1 MTQFDLLNAVQ
12 PSSGWYAVL
21 GIKGVDNIKQ
31 YLVETREEVDEITA
45 LLMQQK
51 RNVFFGVA
59 KYIDGSGRKKINVKA
74 IKSFWLDIDCGP
86 TKAVVNQKTN
96 RPDGY
101 IDQPTALSALQ
112 KFCRTVGLPKPI
124 LVNSGRGLHVYWP
137 MTEEIAREQWEP
149 VALRLREL
157 CVTHDLYVDQA
168 VFEVSRVLRIPGTQN
183 FKGAAPSLVSVIHEG
198 KPTDFDVFIQL
209 LGVKMPT
216 TEPLPPKR
224 PLTALGQAMQESIT
238 KSFKRIMVRSAKG
251 DGCQQLLD
259 CFNNQTTISEPRWF
273 DALSVA
279 KFCSDADK
287 SIHLLSNQHPD
298 YDPVKTAQK
307 IAHIEQPHNCATI
320 ERNNPGGCAGCPHF
334 GKIKNPITLGMTVP
348 HATVADRT
356 MEVLNKTTGQTE
368 TVVIPEYPKPFYR
381 GEKGGIWREPF
392 KGEGDPIFVYE
403 NDLYVVKR
411 MHDPVQ
417 RDVVVIRLHTPSD
430 GVKEFIIPNT
440 KVTDKA
446 ELRKILSGEGV
457 MVGAKRFDLICD
469 YLIIAIA
476 TFQHGDKAELM
487 RLQFGWADNDSKF
500 IVGDKE
506 VTAEGIFYSPPSS
519 TTEQIAAHMGAV
531 GTLEKWKEVFNLYG
545 REGLEGNAFAALTA
559 FGAPL
564 LRFSGQSGAIINV
577 IHQHSGTGKTTI
589 LHMCNSVWGHPRH
602 LCTTPQ
608 DTVNAS
614 IMRLGVYNH
623 LPYTVDEVT
632 NMAPLAFS
640 DFAYAMANGKG
651 KERMEASGNK
661 LRVNNTRWQTI
672 SLCSSNASFYEK
684 LVKAKT
690 TPDGEM
696 MRMLEYKI
704 DYTDVLEVDFAKQM
718 FDHQLF
724 GNYGHAG
731 VIYAEYL
738 IKEKA
743 EVVKTFQAVQAKLDR
758 ELKLTQRERFWSAV
772 IAANIVGGLIAKKLG
787 LIDWDMVRIYKWA
800 TQMLLTLRE
809 DVQPPATDL
818 VTILGDYLNRHMQ
831 NILVVNDNVDR
842 RTQMPMLPI
851 SEPKGELLVRYEP
864 DTHRMYIAA
873 KHFKNDC
880 VDMQVNYKETLN
892 QLRKQGIFLTTEVKR
907 LSKGMKV
914 ITPGVYSLVFDTSVN
929 GFLNMHDLV
938 GIDEPEKVGETEQ
951 VDESSGD

>member
-12 PSSGWYAVL
+12 PSSGWFAVL
-21 GIKGVDNIKQ
+21 GIKGVDNTKQ
-31 YLVETREEVDEITA
+31 YLVETREEVDEIAA
-45 LLMQQK
+45 LMVQQE

-59 KYIDGSGRKKINVKA
+59 KYTDGSGRKKSNVRA

-86 TKAVVNQKTN
+86 TKAVVNPKTN

-101 IDQPTALSALQ
+101 IDQASGLAALQ
-112 KFCRTVGLPKPI
+112 KFCRTIGLPKPI
-124 LVNSGRGLHVYWP
+124 LINSGRGLHVYWP
-137 MTEEIAREQWEP
+137 LTTEVTREQWEP
-149 VALRLREL
+149 VAARLREL
-157 CVTHDLYVDQA
+157 CVIHDLYVDPS
-168 VFEVSRVLRIPGTQN
+168 VFEVSRVLRIPGTLN
-183 FKGAAPSLVSVIHEG
+183 FKDNPASAVSVIHEG
-198 KPTDFDVFIQL
+198 KPTDFDDFVNL
-209 LGVKMPT
+209 LGIKPPT
-216 TEPLPPKR
+216 TEPLPAKR
-224 PLTALGQAMQESIT
+224 PLTALGKSLQDSIG
-238 KSFKRIMVRSAKG
+238 KSFKRIMTRSAKG

-259 CFNNQTTISEPRWF
+259 CYQNQTTIPEPRWF

-279 KFCSDADK
+279 KFCDDADK

-298 YDPVKTAQK
+298 YDPGKTVQK
-307 IAHIEQPHNCATI
+307 IAHIEQPHNCATF

-334 GKIKNPITLGMTVP
+334 GKIKNPITLGMT
-348 HATVADRT
+348 
-356 MEVLNKTTGQTE
+356 
-368 TVVIPEYPKPFYR
+368 
-381 GEKGGIWREPF
+381 
-392 KGEGDPIFVYE
+392 
-403 NDLYVVKR
+403 
-411 MHDPVQ
+411 
-417 RDVVVIRLHTPSD
+417 
-430 GVKEFIIPNT
+430 
-440 KVTDKA
+440 
-446 ELRKILSGEGV
+446 
-457 MVGAKRFDLICD
+457 
-469 YLIIAIA
+469 
-476 TFQHGDKAELM
+476 
-487 RLQFGWADNDSKF
+487 
-500 IVGDKE
+500 
-506 VTAEGIFYSPPSS
+506 
-519 TTEQIAAHMGAV
+519 
-531 GTLEKWKEVFNLYG
+531 WKEVFNIYG

-577 IHQHSGTGKTTI
+577 IHPHSGTGKTTI
-589 LHMCNSVWGHPRH
+589 LHMCNSVWGHPKH

-684 LVKAKT
+684 LIKAKA

-704 DYTDVLEVDFAKQM
+704 DYSNVLEVDYAKQM

-731 VIYAEYL
+731 VIYAGYL
-738 IKEKA
+738 LKKKKEVI
-743 EVVKTFQAVQAKLDR
+743 ETFQHIQAKLDR

-772 IAANIVGGLIAKKLG
+772 IAANITGGLIAKELG
-787 LIDWDMVRIYKWA
+787 LIDWDMKRIYKWA
-800 TQMLLTLRE
+800 TQMLLVLRE

-818 VTILGDYLNRHMQ
+818 ATIIGDYLNRHMQ

-842 RTQMPMLPI
+842 RTQMPMLPQL
-851 SEPKGELLVRYEP
+851 EPKGELLVRYEP

-880 VDMQVNYKETLN
+880 VDMQINYKETLN
-892 QLRKQGIFLTTEVKR
+892 QLRKQGIFLKPEVKR

-929 GFLNMHDLV
+929 GFLNIDGLV
-938 GIDEPEKVGETEQ
+938 GIDSAEQ
-951 VDESSGD
+951 PDGAEQTDESGGD

>member
-12 PSSGWYAVL
+12 PSSGWFAVL
-21 GIKGVDNIKQ
+21 GIKGVDNTKQ
-31 YLVETREEVDEITA
+31 YLVETREEVDELAA
-45 LLMQQK
+45 LMVQQK

-59 KYIDGSGRKKINVKA
+59 KYTDGSGRKKSNVKA

-86 TKAVVNQKTN
+86 TKAVVNEKTK

-101 IDQPTALSALQ
+101 IDQPTGLAALQ
-112 KFCRTVGLPKPI
+112 KFCRTIGLPKPI

-137 MTEEIAREQWEP
+137 LTEEVTREQWEP
-149 VALRLREL
+149 VAARLREL
-157 CVTHDLYVDQA
+157 CLIHDLYVDNS
-168 VFEVSRVLRIPGTQN
+168 VFEVSRVLRIPNTLN
-183 FKGAAPSLVSVIHEG
+183 FKDDPASTVSVIHEG
-198 KPTDFDVFIQL
+198 KPTPFEVFVTL
-209 LGVKMPT
+209 LGVKMPS
-216 TEPLPPKR
+216 TEPLPAKR
-224 PLTALGQAMQESIT
+224 PLTALGKSLQESIG
-238 KSFKRIMVRSAKG
+238 KSFKRIMTRSAKG

-259 CFNNQTTISEPRWF
+259 CYKNQTTISEPRWF

-279 KFCSDADK
+279 KFCDDADK
-287 SIHLLSNQHPD
+287 SIHLLSDQHPD
-298 YDPVKTAQK
+298 YDPAKTVQK
-307 IAHIEQPHNCATI
+307 IAHIEQPHNCATF

-334 GKIKNPITLGMTVP
+334 GKIKNPITLGMIVP
-348 HATVADRT
+348 KATVADRT
-356 MEVLNKTTGQTE
+356 MELLNERTGEMEVIT
-368 TVVIPEYPKPFYR
+368 IPEYPKPFYR
-381 GEKGGIWREPF
+381 GKEGGIWREPF
-392 KGEGDPIFVYE
+392 KDEGDPVFVYQH
-403 NDLYVVKR
+403 DLYVVKR

-430 GVKEFIIPNT
+430 GVKEFIVPNN

-457 MVGAKRFDLICD
+457 MVGAKRFDLICE
-469 YLIIAIA
+469 YLISAID
-476 TFQHGDKAELM
+476 TFQYGPKAELM

-500 IVGDKE
+500 IIGDKE
-506 VTAEGIFYSPPSS
+506 VTVEGVFYSPPSS
-519 TTEQIAAHMGAV
+519 TTEQIATHMGAV
-531 GTLEKWKEVFNLYG
+531 GTLEKWKEVFNIYG

-564 LRFSGQSGAIINV
+564 LRFTGQSGAIINV

-589 LHMCNSVWGHPRH
+589 LHMCNSVWGHPKH

-614 IMRLGVYNH
+614 IMRLGVYNN

-684 LVKAKT
+684 LVKAKA
-690 TPDGEM
+690 TPDGEV

-704 DYTDVLEVDFAKQM
+704 DYSDAVPMDYAKQM

-731 VIYAEYL
+731 TIYATYL
-738 IKEKA
+738 LKKKG
-743 EVVKTFQAVQAKLDR
+743 EVLDTLKHIQAKLDR

-772 IAANIVGGLIAKKLG
+772 ISANITGGLIAKELG
-787 LIDWDMVRIYKWA
+787 LIDWDMKRIYKWA
-800 TQMLLTLRE
+800 SQMLLALRE

-818 VTILGDYLNRHMQ
+818 ATIIGDYLNRHMQ
-831 NILVVNDNVDR
+831 NILVVDDNVDR
-842 RTQMPMLPI
+842 RTQLPMLPKL
-851 SEPKGELLVRYEP
+851 EPKGELLVRYEP
-864 DTHRMYIAA
+864 DTNRMYIAA
-873 KHFKNDC
+873 KHFKSDC
-880 VDMQVNYKETLN
+880 VDSQINYKETLD
-892 QLRKQGIFLTTEVKR
+892 QLKKQGIYLKPEVKR

-914 ITPGVYSLVFDTSVN
+914 ITPGVYSLVFDTSVA
-929 GFLNMHDLV
+929 GFLNLDSIV
-938 GIDEPEKVGETEQ
+938 GIDAAEQ
-951 VDESSGD
+951 TDEVEQTDESGGD

>member
-1 MTQFDLLNAVQ
+1 M
-12 PSSGWYAVL
+12 L
-21 GIKGVDNIKQ
+21 GIKGVDNIRQ
-31 YLVETREEVDEITA
+31 YLVETREEVDEIAA
-45 LLMQQK
+45 LMVQQE

-59 KYIDGSGRKKINVKA
+59 KYTDGSGRKKSNVKA

-86 TKAVVNQKTN
+86 TKAVVNPKTN

-101 IDQPTALSALQ
+101 IDQASGLAALQ
-112 KFCRTVGLPKPI
+112 KFCQTIGLPKPI

-137 MTEEIAREQWEP
+137 LVEEVTREQWEP
-149 VALRLREL
+149 VAARLREL
-157 CVTHDLYVDQA
+157 CVTHDLYVDPS
-168 VFEVSRVLRIPGTQN
+168 VFEVSRVLRIPGTLN
-183 FKGAAPSLVSVIHEG
+183 FKDNPASAVSVVHEG
-198 KPTDFDVFIQL
+198 KPTPFEVFVTL
-209 LGVKMPT
+209 LGVKQPS
-216 TEPLPPKR
+216 TEPLPAKR
-224 PLTALGQAMQESIT
+224 PLTALGKSLQDSIG
-238 KSFKRIMVRSAKG
+238 KSFKRIMTRSAKG

-259 CFNNQTTISEPRWF
+259 CYQNQTTIPEPRWF

-279 KFCSDADK
+279 KFCDDADK

-298 YDPVKTAQK
+298 YDPAKTVQK
-307 IAHIEQPHNCATI
+307 IAHIEQPHNCVTF
-320 ERNNPGGCAGCPHF
+320 ERNNPGGCAGCPHL

-348 HATVADRT
+348 RATVADRT
-356 MEVLNKTTGQTE
+356 MELLNERTGEMEVIT
-368 TVVIPEYPKPFYR
+368 IPEYPKPFYR
-381 GEKGGIWREPF
+381 GKEGGIWREPF
-392 KGEGDPIFVYE
+392 KDEGDPVFVYQH
-403 NDLYVVKR
+403 DLYVLKR

-430 GVKEFIIPNT
+430 GVKEFIIPNS

-457 MVGAKRFDLICD
+457 MVGPKRFDLICD
-469 YLIIAIA
+469 YLISTIS
-476 TFQHGDKAELM
+476 TFQYGPKAELM

-506 VTAEGIFYSPPSS
+506 ITVEGVFYSPPSS
-519 TTEQIAAHMGAV
+519 TTEQIATHMGAV
-531 GTLEKWKEVFNLYG
+531 GTLEKWKEVFNIYG

-577 IHQHSGTGKTTI
+577 IHPHSGTGKTTI
-589 LHMCNSVWGHPRH
+589 LHMCNSVWGHPKH

-684 LVKAKT
+684 LIKAKA

-704 DYTDVLEVDFAKQM
+704 DYSDVLEVDYAKQM

-731 VIYAEYL
+731 VIYASYL
-738 IKEKA
+738 LKKKQ
-743 EVVKTFQAVQAKLDR
+743 EVIETFKHIQAKLDR

-772 IAANIVGGLIAKKLG
+772 IAANITGGLIAKELG
-787 LIDWDMVRIYKWA
+787 LIDWDMRRIYKWA
-800 TQMLLTLRE
+800 TQMLLVLRE

-818 VTILGDYLNRHMQ
+818 ATIIGDYLNRHMQ

-842 RTQMPMLPI
+842 RTQMPMLPQL
-851 SEPKGELLVRYEP
+851 EPKGELLVRYEP

-880 VDMQVNYKETLN
+880 VDTQINYKETLN
-892 QLRKQGIFLTTEVKR
+892 QLKKQGIFLKPEVKR

-914 ITPGVYSLVFDTSVN
+914 ITPGVYSLVFDTSVS
-929 GFLNMHDLV
+929 GFLNIGDLV
-938 GIDEPEKVGETEQ
+938 GIDSAEQ
-951 VDESSGD
+951 TSESTGD

>member
-12 PSSGWYAVL
+12 PSSGWFAVL

-31 YLVETREEVDEITA
+31 YLVETREEVDEIAA
-45 LLMQQK
+45 LMVQQK

-59 KYIDGSGRKKINVKA
+59 KYTDGSGRKKSNVRA

-86 TKAVVNQKTN
+86 TKVIVNQKTQ

-101 IDQPTALSALQ
+101 IDQPSALAALQ
-112 KFCRTVGLPKPI
+112 KFCRTIGLPKPI

-137 MTEEIAREQWEP
+137 MTEEVTREQWEP
-149 VALRLREL
+149 VAARLREL
-157 CVTHDLYVDQA
+157 CVTHELHVDPA
-168 VFEVSRVLRIPGTQN
+168 VFEVARVLRIPDTLN
-183 FKGAAPSLVSVIHEG
+183 FKDDPASLVSVIHEG
-198 KPTDFDVFIQL
+198 KPTNFEDFITL
-209 LGVKMPT
+209 LGIKQVT
-216 TEPLPPKR
+216 TEPLPAKR
-224 PLTALGQAMQESIT
+224 PLTALGKALQESIG
-238 KSFKRIMVRSAKG
+238 KSFKRIMTRSFKG
-251 DGCQQLLD
+251 QGCQQLLD
-259 CFNNQTTISEPRWF
+259 CYQNQTTISEPRWF

-279 KFCSDADK
+279 KFCDDADK

-298 YDPVKTAQK
+298 YSPGKTVQK
-307 IAHIEQPHNCATI
+307 IAHIEQPHNCATF
-320 ERNNPGGCAGCPHF
+320 ERNNPGGCTGCPNF
-334 GKIKNPITLGMTVP
+334 GKIKNPISLGMIVP
-348 HATVADRT
+348 RATVEERT
-356 MEVLNKTTGQTE
+356 MELLNERTGEMEMVT
-368 TVVIPEYPKPFYR
+368 IPEYPKPFYR
-381 GEKGGIWREPF
+381 GKEGGIWREPF
-392 KGEGDPIFVYE
+392 KDEGDPVFVYQH
-403 NDLYVVKR
+403 DLYVVKR

-430 GVKEFIIPNT
+430 GVKEFIIPNN
-440 KVTDKA
+440 KITDKT

-457 MVGAKRFDLICD
+457 MVGAKRFDLICE
-469 YLIIAIA
+469 YLISAID
-476 TFQHGDKAELM
+476 TFQYGKKAELM

-506 VTAEGIFYSPPSS
+506 VTAEGVFYSPPSS
-519 TTEQIAAHMGAV
+519 TTEQIATHMGAV
-531 GTLEKWKEVFNLYG
+531 GTLDKWKEVFNIYG
-545 REGLEGNAFAALTA
+545 RPGLEGNAFAALTA

-589 LHMCNSVWGHPRH
+589 LHMCNSVWGHPKH

-614 IMRLGVYNH
+614 IMRLGVYNN

-632 NMAPLAFS
+632 NMAPMAFS

-661 LRVNNTRWQTI
+661 LRINNTRWQTI

-684 LVKAKT
+684 LIKAKA

-696 MRMLEYKI
+696 MRMMEYKI
-704 DYTDVLEVDFAKQM
+704 DYSGVLEVDYAKQM

-731 VIYAEYL
+731 VIYATYL
-738 IKEKA
+738 IKKKK
-743 EVVKTFQAVQAKLDR
+743 EVIETFKQIQAKLDR

-772 IAANIVGGLIAKKLG
+772 IAANITGGLIAKELG
-787 LIDWDMVRIYKWA
+787 LIDWDMKRIYKWA
-800 TQMLLTLRE
+800 TQMLLVLRE

-818 VTILGDYLNRHMQ
+818 ATIIGDYLNRHVQ

-842 RTQMPMLPI
+842 RTQMPMLPQL
-851 SEPKGELLVRYEP
+851 EPKGELLVRYEP
-864 DTHRMYIAA
+864 DTNRMYISA

-880 VDMQVNYKETLN
+880 VDTQINYKETLD
-892 QLRKQGIFLTTEVKR
+892 QLRKQGIYLRPEVKR

-914 ITPGVYSLVFDTSVN
+914 ITPGVYSLVFDTTVG
-929 GFLNMHDLV
+929 GFLNLDSIV
-938 GIDEPEKVGETEQ
+938 GSDTTEQTGEVGQ
-951 VDESSGD
+951 VDESGGD

>member
-1 MTQFDLLNAVQ
+1 MTHFDLLNAVQ
-12 PSSGWYAVL
+12 PSSGWFAVL
-21 GIKGVDNIKQ
+21 GIKGVDNTKQ

-45 LLMQQK
+45 LMVQQE

-59 KYIDGSGRKKINVKA
+59 KYTDGSGRKKSNVKA

-86 TKAVVNQKTN
+86 TKAVVNPKTK

-101 IDQPTALSALQ
+101 IDQASGLAALQ
-112 KFCRTVGLPKPI
+112 KFCRTIGLPKPI
-124 LVNSGRGLHVYWP
+124 LINSGRGLHVYWP
-137 MTEEIAREQWEP
+137 LTTEVTREQWEP
-149 VALRLREL
+149 VAARLREL
-157 CVTHDLYVDQA
+157 CVTHDLYVDPS
-168 VFEVSRVLRIPGTQN
+168 VFEVSRVLRIPGTLN
-183 FKGAAPSLVSVIHEG
+183 FKDNPASAVSVVHEG
-198 KPTDFDVFIQL
+198 KPTDFDDFVNL
-209 LGVKMPT
+209 LGIKPPS
-216 TEPLPPKR
+216 TEPLPAKR
-224 PLTALGQAMQESIT
+224 PLTALGKSLQDSIG
-238 KSFKRIMVRSAKG
+238 KSFKRIMTRSAKG

-259 CFNNQTTISEPRWF
+259 CYQNQTTISEPRWF

-279 KFCSDADK
+279 KFCDDADK

-298 YDPVKTAQK
+298 YDPGKTVQK
-307 IAHIEQPHNCATI
+307 IAHIEQPHNCVTF

-348 HATVADRT
+348 RATVADRT
-356 MEVLNKTTGQTE
+356 MELLNERTGEMEVIT
-368 TVVIPEYPKPFYR
+368 IPEYPKPFYR
-381 GEKGGIWREPF
+381 GKEGGIWREPF
-392 KGEGDPIFVYE
+392 KDEGDPVFVYQH
-403 NDLYVVKR
+403 DLYVVKR

-417 RDVVVIRLHTPSD
+417 RDVAVIRLHTPSD
-430 GVKEFIIPNT
+430 GVKEFIIPNN

-457 MVGAKRFDLICD
+457 MVGPKRFDLICD
-469 YLIIAIA
+469 YLISTIN
-476 TFQHGDKAELM
+476 TFQYGPKAELM

-506 VTAEGIFYSPPSS
+506 VTVEGVFYSPPSS

-531 GTLEKWKEVFNLYG
+531 GTLEKWKEVFNIYG

-577 IHQHSGTGKTTI
+577 IHPHSGTGKTTI
-589 LHMCNSVWGHPRH
+589 LHMCNSVWGHPKH

-684 LVKAKT
+684 LIKAKA

-704 DYTDVLEVDFAKQM
+704 DYSDVLEVDYAKQM

-731 VIYAEYL
+731 VIYAGYL
-738 IKEKA
+738 LKKKK
-743 EVVKTFQAVQAKLDR
+743 EVVETFQHIQAKLDR

-772 IAANIVGGLIAKKLG
+772 IAANITGGLIAKELG
-787 LIDWDMVRIYKWA
+787 LIDWDMRRIYKWA
-800 TQMLLTLRE
+800 TQMLLVLRE

-818 VTILGDYLNRHMQ
+818 ATIIGDYLNRHMQ

-842 RTQMPMLPI
+842 RTQMPMLPQL
-851 SEPKGELLVRYEP
+851 EPKGELLVRYEP

-880 VDMQVNYKETLN
+880 VDMQINYKETLN
-892 QLRKQGIFLTTEVKR
+892 QLKKQGIFLKPEVKR

-929 GFLNMHDLV
+929 GFLNIDGLV
-938 GIDEPEKVGETEQ
+938 GIDSAEQ
-951 VDESSGD
+951 TNESGGD

>member
-1 MTQFDLLNAVQ
+1 MTHFDLLNAVQ
-12 PSSGWYAVL
+12 PSSGWFAVL
-21 GIKGVDNIKQ
+21 GIKGVDNTKQ
-31 YLVETREEVDEITA
+31 YLVETREEVDEIAA
-45 LLMQQK
+45 LMVQQE

-59 KYIDGSGRKKINVKA
+59 KYTDGSGRKKSNVKA

-86 TKAVVNQKTN
+86 TKAVVNPKTK

-101 IDQPTALSALQ
+101 IDQASGLAALQ
-112 KFCRTVGLPKPI
+112 KFCRTIGLPKPI
-124 LVNSGRGLHVYWP
+124 LINSGRGLHVYWP
-137 MTEEIAREQWEP
+137 LTTEVTREQWEP
-149 VALRLREL
+149 VAARLREL
-157 CVTHDLYVDQA
+157 CVTHDLYVDPS
-168 VFEVSRVLRIPGTQN
+168 VFEVSRVLRIPGTLN
-183 FKGAAPSLVSVIHEG
+183 FKDNPASAVSVVHEG
-198 KPTDFDVFIQL
+198 KPTDFDDFVNL
-209 LGVKMPT
+209 LGVKQPT
-216 TEPLPPKR
+216 TEPLPAKR
-224 PLTALGQAMQESIT
+224 PLTALGKSLQDSIG
-238 KSFKRIMVRSAKG
+238 KSFKRIMTRSAKG

-259 CFNNQTTISEPRWF
+259 CYQNQTTISEPRWF

-279 KFCSDADK
+279 KFCDDADK

-298 YDPVKTAQK
+298 YDPGKTVQK
-307 IAHIEQPHNCATI
+307 IAHIEQPHNCVTF

-348 HATVADRT
+348 RATVADRT
-356 MEVLNKTTGQTE
+356 MELLNERTGEMEVIT
-368 TVVIPEYPKPFYR
+368 IPEYPKPFYR
-381 GEKGGIWREPF
+381 GKEGGIWREPF
-392 KGEGDPIFVYE
+392 KDEGDPVFVYQH
-403 NDLYVVKR
+403 DLYVVKR

-417 RDVVVIRLHTPSD
+417 RDVAVIRLHTPSD
-430 GVKEFIIPNT
+430 GVKEFIIPNN

-457 MVGAKRFDLICD
+457 MVGPKRFDLICD
-469 YLIIAIA
+469 YLISTIN
-476 TFQHGDKAELM
+476 TFQYGPKAELM

-506 VTAEGIFYSPPSS
+506 VTVEGVFYSPPSS

-531 GTLEKWKEVFNLYG
+531 GTLEKWKEVFNIYG

-577 IHQHSGTGKTTI
+577 IHPHSGTGKTTI
-589 LHMCNSVWGHPRH
+589 LHMCNSVWGHPKH

-684 LVKAKT
+684 LIKAKA

-704 DYTDVLEVDFAKQM
+704 DYSDVLEVDYAKQM

-731 VIYAEYL
+731 VIYAGYL
-738 IKEKA
+738 LKKKK
-743 EVVKTFQAVQAKLDR
+743 EVVETFQHIQAKLDR

-772 IAANIVGGLIAKKLG
+772 IAANITGGLIAKELG
-787 LIDWDMVRIYKWA
+787 LIDWDMRRIYKWA
-800 TQMLLTLRE
+800 TQMLLVLRE

-818 VTILGDYLNRHMQ
+818 ATIIGDYLNRHMQ

-842 RTQMPMLPI
+842 RTQMPMLPQL
-851 SEPKGELLVRYEP
+851 EPKGELLVRYEP

-880 VDMQVNYKETLN
+880 VDMQINYKETLN
-892 QLRKQGIFLTTEVKR
+892 QLKKQGIFLKPEVKR

-929 GFLNMHDLV
+929 GFLNIDGLV
-938 GIDEPEKVGETEQ
+938 GIDSAEQ
-951 VDESSGD
+951 TNESGGD